1 MLTVLVTGR
10 VVESGAISVEDVEDV
25 GVAGGLEGTAGAA
38 RLDCMDAGTSADGEE
53 AGMVAREVSVVG
65 AGATRVGVSREA
77 GADVG
82 TVGSTGVSMAAA
94 ARVVGSPLLTPS
106 GADESG
112 FVAFKFSAP
121 FELAW
126 LLGRPS
132 RGCIVDAVGDDAVS
146 VDRTGVG
153 PEGVDVDGT
162 AFDGDD
168 IGMAGVSGAEG
179 TADECAAT
187 DEPTGRTGAVDATK
201 SVPVG
206 IDSVE
211 GLLIVLVVTVIVE
224 AVGTTLSIEVGRAD
238 VNVDGFWPRSTGRA
252 TENKT
257 RGW

>member
-10 VVESGAISVEDVEDV
+10 LVESGAISVEVV
-25 GVAGGLEGTAGAA
+25 GIAGGLEGTAGAA

-65 AGATRVGVSREA
+65 AGATRIGVSREA
-77 GADVG
+77 GADAG

-132 RGCIVDAVGDDAVS
+132 ARGCVVDAVGDDAVS
-146 VDRTGVG
+146 VGRTGVG

-187 DEPTGRTGAVDATK
+187 DEPTGRAGAVDATM
-201 SVPVG
+201 SVPVI

-224 AVGTTLSIEVGRAD
+224 AVGKTLSIEVGRTD
-238 VNVDGFWPRSTGRA
+238 VNVDGSWPRSTGRA
-252 TENKT
+252 IESKT